1 MQNPRG
7 IPNSLREFTSRSY
20 FRNLLVA
27 ALGFAAAGALGL
39 ILAVILL
46 KSPLTA
52 GLVGLVD
59 ASQPLQRLV
68 LALVLFLIG
77 MAISGVVIGSL
88 GGWVLTVVDPL
99 ALRRR
104 YVWTGAVAF
113 AVPQTILVP
122 LALILA
128 SLLGIYY
135 NNIDVN
141 PAHLPVL
148 FGIFGL
154 FYGMLAGVIFGL
166 SSVGFKYGWGVLFAA
181 MMGGALGGV
190 ITGGLLRLV
199 MARMGISELAQ
210 HWWLALL
217 IFMVFYGSLGLA
229 LGVVYTWFHR
239 ARRQGGDLP
248 GSMGRYWR
256 IFAIFAVAMVL
267 LNLAGVFYQVFTF
280 AMMKPAS
287 TSTVI
292 SPETKGVAW
301 TGPQPLPDAS
311 GAAENPSL
319 AANVLGDLGL
329 AWSRFDADGE
339 KSVSLSQGQ
348 VNARGLAQ
356 WERTHSL
363 DNRLSRNPAIAGDR
377 AGNWHVVWESLDQ
390 TGTQVKGILYQRCN
404 GDACDSPVELT
415 ALPSDCSHQD
425 APSSPTI
432 AIDNAGRIMT
442 VWATD
447 DALAYLSWRAGDPP
461 PRQVDCLPIQ
471 GGNPRLAPRGNDG
484 FLLSWEREGSVY
496 LTHFRDGGWYLPAL
510 FQAPGRNAT
519 PLFDAERAE
528 AHLAWCGE
536 DRQPHHFAS
545 ASGEE
550 KLAGPGCVGR
560 VILRKDDGG
569 RRHLLWESTQAV
581 NPFGFV
587 HSGHFLYDSIRQDDG
602 WSQPALIHIA
612 TGPDPFDVTA
622 DAMGGLQITGME
634 AGGWFASR
642 PRYDCPDTTGSPYGD
657 AILNVLKND
666 PYRPA
671 GAPIPF
677 CGNQFLGLYMLPY
690 TPAGDGVA
698 ETTPDSAFDEVA
710 DQIHSARYEVLF
722 ATMEWMKDENMDSPG
737 FLLAQ
742 AVSDLYDEVKAHPE
756 NYPRGMTVR
765 ILLGNYPELAT
776 FTWGDQVW
784 NVMDVLQKA
793 GLPEMENPE
802 LGWKVE
808 LANFDG
814 QNPHS
819 HAKFLIID
827 GEKVMAAGFNYSYL
841 HYSRNHP
848 SGLGVSL
855 VDYGMLMRGPV
866 AQDALASYDDLW
878 AGSTLIEC
886 PGLTPPKG
894 DWARYCTEAEDAAAA
909 THVPEVTLYHP
920 APEDDI
926 AFSLLRTSN
935 RPESDKA
942 LEALLNASQ
951 EHIDIF
957 EVNFSLEVY
966 CALGIVMDDFCSM
979 NDALPYMQALLDVME
994 RNQVHIRVLTTD
1006 VNMNGIENSV
1016 AIETF
1021 RKELARRGLS
1031 DLAEFRY
1038 YAGRMHA
1045 KAFLVDDQFMVVGSQ
1060 DFHYSAWG
1068 DDRGLVEYN
1077 LATDSP
1083 AAIRDFQ
1090 GAFKYYW
1097 ERGKPVVSKKVRSE

>member
-1 MQNPRG
+1 MQKLHRFPTF
-7 IPNSLREFTSRSY
+7 LRVFTSRSY
-20 FRNLLVA
+20 FRNVLVA
-27 ALGFAAAGALGL
+27 ATGFAAAGALGL
-39 ILAVILL
+39 IFGVLLL
-46 KSPLTA
+46 KSPLA
-52 GLVGLVD
+52 VGLVELVD
-59 ASQPLQRLV
+59 QAQPLQRLV
-68 LALVLFLIG
+68 LALAIFLLG
-77 MAISGVVIGSL
+77 MVISGAVIGSL
-88 GGWVLTVVDPL
+88 GGWILTIVDPL
-99 ALRRR
+99 APRRR
-104 YVWTGAVAF
+104 YIWTGAAAF
-113 AVPQTILVP
+113 AAPQAIFVP
-122 LALILA
+122 LGLIMI
-128 SLLGIYY
+128 SMLGIYY
-135 NNIDVN
+135 NNIDAN
-141 PAHLPVL
+141 PAYLSTL
-148 FGIFGL
+148 LGLFGL
-154 FYGMLAGVIFGL
+154 FYGMTAGFIFGFA
-166 SSVGFKYGWGVLFAA
+166 SVGFKYGWGVLFGA
-181 MMGGALGGV
+181 MVGGLFGGW
-190 ITGGLLRLV
+190 ITGWLLRLALERMGV
-199 MARMGISELAQ
+199 SDLMARG
-210 HWWLALL
+210 WLLLL
-217 IFMVFYGSLGLA
+217 IFMVFYAAMGLA
-229 LGVVYTWFHR
+229 LGLIYTWFHR
-239 ARRQGGDLP
+239 ARREGGDLP
-248 GSMGRYWR
+248 RYMGRYWR
-256 IFAIFAVAMVL
+256 IFAIFAAVMVI
-267 LNLAGVFYQVFTF
+267 LNLTGVFYQVFTF

-287 TSTVI
+287 TATVI
-292 SPETKGVAW
+292 GPETKGVAW
-301 TGPQPLPDAS
+301 TGSQPLPDAS

-329 AWSRFDADGE
+329 AWSRFDAGGE
-339 KSVSLSQGQ
+339 KGVLSQGL

-356 WERTHSL
+356 WENTFSL
-363 DNRLSRNPAIAGDR
+363 DDRLGRSPAIAGDR
-377 AGNWHVVWESLDQ
+377 AGNWHVVWESLEQ
-390 TGTQVKGILYQRCN
+390 TGTQVEGILYQRCN
-404 GDACDSPVELT
+404 GEACDTPVELT
-415 ALPSDCSHQD
+415 ALPANCSQQD
-425 APSSPTI
+425 DPSSPTI
-432 AIDNAGRIMT
+432 AIDDAGQIMT

-447 DALAYLSWRAGDPP
+447 DTLAYLSWRAGAPP

-471 GGNPRLAPRGNDG
+471 GENPRLAPRGNNG
-484 FLLSWEREGSVY
+484 FLLSWERAGRVY

-560 VILRKDDGG
+560 VILRKEDGG
-569 RRHLLWESTQAV
+569 RRHLLWESPQAV

-587 HSGHFLYDSIRQDDG
+587 HSGRFLYDSIRQDDG
-602 WSQPALIHIA
+602 WSQPALVHIA

-622 DAMGGLQITGME
+622 DAMGGLQITGMD
-634 AGGWFASR
+634 AGGWFASQ

-657 AILNVLKND
+657 AILNVLKKD
-666 PYRPA
+666 TYRPA

-698 ETTPDSAFDEVA
+698 ETTPDSAFDAVA
-710 DQIHSARYEVLF
+710 DQIRGARYEVLF

-742 AVSDLYDEVKAHPE
+742 AVSDLYDKVKAHPE
-756 NYPRGMTVR
+756 NYPRGVTVR

-866 AQDALASYDDLW
+866 AQDALAAYDDLW
-878 AGSTLIEC
+878 EGSNLVQC
-886 PGLTPPKG
+886 PGLNPPKG
-894 DWARYCTEAEDAAAA
+894 DWARYCDEMQGAA
-909 THVPEVTLYHP
+909 TAIHAPEITLYHP
-920 APEDDI
+920 TSDDAV
-926 AFSLLRTSN
+926 AFSLLRTAN
-935 RPESDKA
+935 RPESDRA
-942 LEALLNASQ
+942 LDALIRSAQ
-951 EHIDIF
+951 DRIDIF

-966 CALGIVMDDFCSM
+966 CSLGIIMDDFCSM
-979 NDALPYMQALLDVME
+979 QDSLDYMQALLDVME
-994 RNQVHIRVLTTD
+994 RNRVRIRVLTTD

-1021 RKELARRGLS
+1021 QKELARRGLS
-1031 DLAEFRY
+1031 HLAEFRY
-1038 YAGRMHA
+1038 YNGRMHA
-1045 KAFLVDDQFMVVGSQ
+1045 KAFLVDDAFLAVGSQ
-1060 DFHYSAWG
+1060 NFHYSAWG

-1077 LATDSP
+1077 LATDAP
-1083 AAIRDFQ
+1083 EAISEFQ
-1090 GAFKYYW
+1090 SAFDDYW
-1097 ERGKPVVSKKVRSE
+1097 QRSKPVVPHKVRTE